1 MNKQRFKL
9 LFLCTSNSARSIIAE
24 YLVKRFAG
32 DKFDAVSAGASP
44 KPHPNTLALKVLS
57 SHSNIDVSDARSKSW
72 DEFSD
77 VKFDFVITLCD
88 IAPCPIWPGQPIIA
102 HWETP
107 APSDVEGTEKQKED
121 AVWKVRSNV
130 VWSYSGLFPST
141 NSTPCD
147 WRRPRR
153 KSARRVSR
161 LISADSALLLKL

>member
-1 MNKQRFKL
+1 VNKQRFKL

-88 IAPCPIWPGQPIIA
+88 IAPARSGQGSRSSLIGKRQPL
-102 HWETP
+102 P
-107 APSDVEGTEKQKED
+107 MSRAPKSKK
-121 AVWKVRSNV
+121 KM
-130 VWSYSGLFPST
+130 LFG
-141 NSTPCD
+141 
-147 WRRPRR
+147 R
-153 KSARRVSR
+153 
-161 LISADSALLLKL
+161 